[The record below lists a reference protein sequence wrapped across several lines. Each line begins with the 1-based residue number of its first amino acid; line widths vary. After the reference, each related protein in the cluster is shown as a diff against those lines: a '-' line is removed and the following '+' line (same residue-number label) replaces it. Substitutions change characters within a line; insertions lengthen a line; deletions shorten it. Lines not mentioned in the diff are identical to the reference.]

1 MCYFKTSRY
10 ENVNRYENNCFIE
23 IEKSR
28 QIISKCIFKTKNII
42 KMINDV
48 DNFPKGLIKLAS
60 STSLEGQSEM
70 LETREVMNKTEWTKC
85 LFCQNDKSEKK
96 L

>member
-1 MCYFKTSRY
+1 
-10 ENVNRYENNCFIE
+10 
-23 IEKSR
+23 
-28 QIISKCIFKTKNII
+28 
-42 KMINDV
+42 MINDV

-70 LETREVMNKTEWTKC
+70 LETREVMNKTEWKKC
-85 LFCQNDKSEKK
+85 LFCQNDKPEKK